1 MLYIGTSTQFQ
12 FSIINRD
19 ALDQATANNRI
30 DVTMVNVPV
39 LPKRKDE
46 AGMGTVA
53 GNVEDRQ
60 LAANNDY

>member
-1 MLYIGTSTQFQ
+1 MLYIGTSTQFR

-30 DVTMVNVPV
+30 DVTMANAPV

-46 AGMGTVA
+46 ARMGTVA
-53 GNVEDRQ
+53 GNVEDQQ